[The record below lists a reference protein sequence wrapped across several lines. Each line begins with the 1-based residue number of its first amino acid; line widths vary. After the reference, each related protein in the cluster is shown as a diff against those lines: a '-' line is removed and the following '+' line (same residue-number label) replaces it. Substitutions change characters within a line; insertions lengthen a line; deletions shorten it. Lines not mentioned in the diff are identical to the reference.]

1 MLCQRTLAGVAE
13 TSGVGLHSGTSV
25 RLALHPAPVDS
36 GIRFRRSDLASPR
49 DIPARAGYVA
59 GTRLCTTLAVGDQQ
73 VATVEHLLAALAG
86 LGIDNALVEVS
97 APEVPIMDGSA
108 APFVELIRRAGIA
121 EQAAAKRCLRVT
133 REVVVVEDDKSAAF
147 EPFDGFRMSFTIDFE
162 QPVFRG
168 RAACFDHD
176 LSRAGFAKELSAA
189 RTFGFVHE
197 LEYLRAGGLAQGG
210 SFDNAI
216 LVDDYRI
223 LNPEGLRSE
232 DEFVRHKA
240 LDAIG
245 DLYLLGHSLLGT
257 FRAVK
262 SGHSLNHAA
271 VCALL
276 DTPDAWELVTFPQA
290 TRAPLS
296 FEDGAITGAQ

>member
-1 MLCQRTLAGVAE
+1 MLCQRTLAGVVEA
-13 TSGVGLHSGTSV
+13 SGVGLHSGTS
-25 RLALHPAPVDS
+25 VDS

-49 DIPARAGYVA
+49 DIPARADQVA

-97 APEVPIMDGSA
+97 AGEVPIMDGSA

-121 EQAAAKRCLRVT
+121 VQAAAKKCLRVT
-133 REVVVVEDDKSAAF
+133 RKVEVTEGDKSVVF
-147 EPFDGFRMSFTIDFE
+147 EPYNGFHVAFTIDFE

-168 RAACFDHD
+168 RAARFDCD
-176 LSRAGFAKELSAA
+176 LSRAGFVRELSEA

-197 LEYLRAGGLAQGG
+197 LEYLRAGGLARGG

-245 DLYLLGHSLLGT
+245 DLSLLGYSLLGS

-271 VCALL
+271 VLKLL
-276 DTPDAWELVTFPQA
+276 ASPDAWELVTFPVA
-290 TRAPLS
+290 GDAPIA
-296 FEDGAITGAQ
+296 FENGTVSAGL

>member
-1 MLCQRTLAGVAE
+1 VLCQRTLSGVAE
-13 TSGVGLHSGTSV
+13 TSGVGLPSGTEV
-25 RLALHPAPVDS
+25 RLALHPAPADS
-36 GIRFRRSDLASPR
+36 GIRFRRSDLANAR
-49 DIPARAGYVA
+49 DIPARADQVA
-59 GTRLCTTLAVGDQQ
+59 NTRLCTTLAVGDQQ

-108 APFVELIRRAGIA
+108 APFVDLIRASGIT
-121 EQAAAKRCLRVT
+121 ELPVAKRCLRVT
-133 REVVVVEDDKSAAF
+133 REVGVTEGDKSAVF

-162 QPVFRG
+162 QPVFQG
-168 RAACFDHD
+168 RAASFERD
-176 LSRAGFAKELSAA
+176 LSHAGFVRDVSEA

-197 LEYLRAGGLAQGG
+197 VEYLRAGGLARGG

-223 LNPEGLRSE
+223 LNPDGLRSE

-245 DLYLLGHSLLGT
+245 DLYLLGHNLVGG

-262 SGHSLNHAA
+262 SGHGLNHAA
-271 VCALL
+271 VSKLL
-276 DTPDAWELVTFPQA
+276 ATPDAWELVTYPSAAQ
-290 TRAPLS
+290 APLS
-296 FEDGAITGAQ
+296 FDP